1 MGTELLTN
9 YMDQAIEQLRK
20 ATEKELEG
28 KYQEAKSIE
37 QEWQGVSALNLLTIN
52 VDTFVRQC

>member
-1 MGTELLTN
+1 MSTELLKN

-20 ATEKELEG
+20 ATE
-28 KYQEAKSIE
+28 QEQQGNPLDAKSIE

-52 VDTFVRQC
+52 VDTFVKQC